1 MNELEFDFQTVE
13 QYADVSV
20 NFKLVKPEE
29 ISQQDYILVLAQ
41 SILLLDENGKENL
54 QETVLDDIQY
64 NAKQLYIKVE
74 KASRRNVF
82 SEDKLNLDEIKV
94 DERNIKSD

>member
-1 MNELEFDFQTVE
+1 M
-13 QYADVSV
+13 
-20 NFKLVKPEE
+20 
-29 ISQQDYILVLAQ
+29 LAQ
-41 SILLLDENGKENL
+41 SVLLLDENGKENL

-74 KASRRNVF
+74 KASRRNAF
-82 SEDKLNLDEIKV
+82 SEDKFNSDEIKV

>member
-1 MNELEFDFQTVE
+1 ME
-13 QYADVSV
+13 QYANVSV

-41 SILLLDENGKENL
+41 SVLLLDENGKENL

-64 NAKQLYIKVE
+64 NAK
-74 KASRRNVF
+74 
-82 SEDKLNLDEIKV
+82 
-94 DERNIKSD
+94 